1 MRSNHNYGTFFK
13 RHLRRSEAEVVPLAY
28 PVIPN
33 ERIQIQPSPFPNRIP
48 GHPPAEFG
56 MVVSVAVVVEPGVR
70 VLELGVEEEAPVQRA
85 GGARGEAGVHEA
97 DRAEG
102 IVAEALDNGGRGVDD
117 GRRVEVVLEQVTGLV
132 EGAGHRALAPDHR
145 PAIHGTPD
153 VGGGYRA
160 VNPFL
165 HGTPLAVVIV
175 VDGSVWI
182 DLAGPARERVV
193 LVGDLHRHRAGCG
206 RRGRART

>member
-48 GHPPAEFG
+48 GHPPAEVG

-70 VLELGVEEEAPVQRA
+70 VLKLGVEEEVPVQGA
-85 GGARGEAGVHEA
+85 GGARGEGGVHEA

-145 PAIHGTPD
+145 PAVQGAPD
-153 VGGGYRA
+153 VLGRDGARRA
-160 VNPFL
+160 FL
-165 HGTPLAVVIV
+165 DGAPLAVIVI
-175 VDGSVWI
+175 VDGSRAVG
-182 DLAGPARERVV
+182 LAGAAGERVV
-193 LVGDLHRHRAGCG
+193 LEGDFQ
-206 RRGRART
+206 RRGRAA